1 MLMNN
6 EHFDDFDRLE
16 HALNLVK
23 KEEESE
29 VTDAREKEDA
39 VEKVEPERQERR
51 KVPASRK
58 RETDGGDQEEA
69 KVGFRLF
76 LPRRMRLFLKFVS
89 IYRQKSMNKCL
100 LEALERYIDD
110 FDKDFRKKYGKKADV
125 MLLFTEIFG
134 DTEL

>member
-1 MLMNN
+1 MNN

-51 KVPASRK
+51 KVPASGKKEMDRS
-58 RETDGGDQEEA
+58 DQEEV

>member
-6 EHFDDFDRLE
+6 EHLDDFDRLE
-16 HALNLVK
+16 QALNLVK

-29 VTDAREKEDA
+29 ITETREKEVA
-39 VEKVEPERQERR
+39 GVREEPGRQEGR
-51 KVPASRK
+51 KVPVSRK
-58 RETDGGDQEEA
+58 RETDGSDQEEA

>member
-1 MLMNN
+1 MNN

-39 VEKVEPERQERR
+39 VEKVELERQERR

-58 RETDGGDQEEA
+58 KEMDRSDQEEA